1 MLVSYHCVHASSGDV
16 PVTSRFGLSAALATP
31 FDASGQ
37 IAISPMLAQ
46 ARRCLAEGCGS
57 VTLFGT
63 TGEGASVGALE
74 RRSVTDAM
82 LAAGILPH
90 QFVAGVLVDAAED
103 AAEQARHALQRGAR
117 NILLAPPSYF
127 KNVGEDGL
135 FGWFSVVFAALG
147 PLARDVLLYNI
158 PSVTMVQLSL
168 DLIGRLRTAFP
179 NVVAGVKDSGGD
191 WNYSEA
197 LLGAHGDLVI
207 LIGDERHLARAVR
220 MGAQGAISGMA
231 NFVTG
236 EVRAMAEDGRDDA
249 RVETFVLELLKYP
262 VTPAVKVMVARRTG
276 DDRWLAVRPPLEPI
290 AAQGQQQLAAA
301 FDSLF
306 AREPA

>member
-1 MLVSYHCVHASSGDV
+1 M
-16 PVTSRFGLSAALATP
+16 TSRFGLSAALTTP

-37 IAISPMLAQ
+37 IAIAPMIAQ
-46 ARRCLAEGCGS
+46 ARRCLAEGCTS

-63 TGEGASVGALE
+63 TGEGASVGASE
-74 RRSVTDAM
+74 RRSVTEAM

-90 QFVAGVLVDAAED
+90 QLVAGVLVDAAED
-103 AAEQARHALQRGAR
+103 AAEQARHALHRGAR

-135 FGWFSVVFAALG
+135 FGWFSTVFAALG

-158 PSVTMVQLSL
+158 PSVTMVKLSL
-168 DLIGRLRTAFP
+168 GLIGRLRTAFP
-179 NVVAGVKDSGGD
+179 DVVAGVKDSGGD
-191 WNYSEA
+191 WAYSEA
-197 LLGAHGDLVI
+197 LLSAHGDLVI

-220 MGAQGAISGMA
+220 IGAQGAISGMA

-236 EVRAMAEDGRDDA
+236 EIRAMAEDGRDDT
-249 RVETFVLELLKYP
+249 RVERFVLELLKDP
-262 VTPAVKVMVARRTG
+262 VTPAVKVMVARKTG

-290 AAQGQQQLAAA
+290 ASQGRQQLAVAY
-301 FDSLF
+301 DSLF
-306 AREPA
+306 ARESA